1 MARPRSKNDV
11 VCPNLLCKYY
21 LKERG
26 KDILKRGRNCAGHE
40 QYYCNHCNKWF
51 VETSNTPLYH
61 KHLSEKEITNIC
73 KHLVERN
80 GIRSIERITG
90 HHRDTIGDLLT
101 DIAEHAENMNG
112 YLIKNLKLSPT
123 ECDEF
128 WTFVK
133 KSKRR
138 LTFKAQIALKSV
150 MHGYTQQ

>member
-1 MARPRSKNDV
+1 MARPRSNTDV
-11 VCPNLLCKYY
+11 VCPNLRCRYY
-21 LKERG
+21 LKEKG
-26 KDILKRGRNCAGHE
+26 KDILKRGRNRAGHE

-90 HHRDTIGDLLT
+90 HHRDTIGNLLT
-101 DIAEHAENMNG
+101 DIAEHAEKMNV

-133 KSKRR
+133 KNKRR

-150 MHGYTQQ
+150 MPGYTQQ